1 MTKRYNSK
9 YYPSIIFYIVL
20 LIFFNVFIYNIYKE
34 LYHIYLI
41 TGVLVTYAYL
51 DISSSTYSI
60 WLTDKS
66 IIIYNPLLIWKT
78 RRKFDYE
85 KINDVEVSTAKR
97 IPMFIIYLKNGNWK
111 RFGFQLIGYNKLDE
125 IFGILNMHDIST
137 RYV

>member
-1 MTKRYNSK
+1 
-9 YYPSIIFYIVL
+9 
-20 LIFFNVFIYNIYKE
+20 
-34 LYHIYLI
+34 LI

-97 IPMFIIYLKNGNWK
+97 IPMFIIYLKNGNWR